1 MMQNSVS
8 KIIDSLISNKRI
20 PKFQFERAS
29 EPFISF
35 FLPEWLSQKWKCSVE
50 FVVPEFPI
58 KKEDGNQ
65 STNSD
70 FLFKTDR
77 SRLILV
83 ELKTETKKVTDSEYK
98 QIDSCRKALERG
110 WSKLRSDICV
120 ISKNSSRKE
129 EYYHLKKIVDGS
141 INNLDSEDVSL
152 EVLFITPDPE
162 RPQKLPEEFSW
173 ESLREFFDR
182 FTSSEHPELWAEV
195 KRLGEVFI

>member
-1 MMQNSVS
+1 MQNSVS

-20 PKFQFERAS
+20 PKFQFERVS
-29 EPFISF
+29 EPFISL
-35 FLPEWLSQKWKCSVE
+35 FLSEWLSQKWECSVE

-58 KKEDGNQ
+58 KIKDSKQ

-70 FLFKTDR
+70 FLFKTDQP
-77 SRLILV
+77 RLILV
-83 ELKTETKKVTDSEYK
+83 ELKTETDSESK
-98 QIDSCRKALERG
+98 QKKEQIDSYRKALERG

-120 ISKNSSRKE
+120 ISKNSSKKE
-129 EYYHLKKIVDGS
+129 KYHHLKEIVDES
-141 INNLDSEDVSL
+141 INNSDSEDVSL

-173 ESLREFFDR
+173 ESLREFFR

-195 KRLGEVFI
+195 KRLGEVFP